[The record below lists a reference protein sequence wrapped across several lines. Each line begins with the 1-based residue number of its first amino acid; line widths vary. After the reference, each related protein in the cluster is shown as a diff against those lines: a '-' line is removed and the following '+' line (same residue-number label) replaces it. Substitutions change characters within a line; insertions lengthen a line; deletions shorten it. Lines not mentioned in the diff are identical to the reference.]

1 MQTALIGIGL
11 ATVLFLCPSLLWAYR
26 RGLRDGLA
34 LNQGAKTIAPIRNP
48 MQQAMEQ
55 RREATKA
62 NKEPPPDTFIDS
74 LLKGHANM
82 MAFTG
87 DLPEEKR

>member
-1 MQTALIGIGL
+1 MQIAISIGL
-11 ATVLFLCPSLLWAYR
+11 AAVLFLCPSLLWAYR

-34 LNQGAKTIAPIRNP
+34 LNQGAKTIVPIRSP
-48 MQQAMEQ
+48 LQVMEQ
-55 RREATKA
+55 RKEAKA
-62 NKEPPPDTFIDS
+62 AKDAPDSFIDS

-87 DLPEEKR
+87 DTPEKE

>member
-1 MQTALIGIGL
+1 MQIAISIGL
-11 ATVLFLCPSLLWAYR
+11 ATVLILCPSLLWAYR

-34 LNQGAKTIAPIRNP
+34 LNQGAKTIAPIKSP
-48 MQQAMEQ
+48 LQVIEQ
-55 RREATKA
+55 RKEAKA
-62 NKEPPPDTFIDS
+62 AKEQPDSFIDN

-87 DLPEEKR
+87 EMPERKE

>member
-1 MQTALIGIGL
+1 MTTALI
-11 ATVLFLCPSLLWAYR
+11 ATGAAMLLFLCPSLLWAYR

-34 LNQGAKTIAPIRNP
+34 LNQGAKTIKPIRSP
-48 MQQAMEQ
+48 LQVMEQ
-55 RREATKA
+55 RREAKD
-62 NKEPPPDTFIDS
+62 KEDPPETFIDS

-87 DLPEEKR
+87 ELPEEKR